1 MELDYWGILEVKL
14 FNYPSFY
21 SVQKKQISHDKQYQP
36 VSVKGDEVKELKHI
50 WETWKSPE
58 TTISPYRSVLVL
70 ECQYLC

>member
-21 SVQKKQISHDKQYQP
+21 SVQKKQISHNKQYQN

-50 WETWKSPE
+50 WET
-58 TTISPYRSVLVL
+58 
-70 ECQYLC
+70 